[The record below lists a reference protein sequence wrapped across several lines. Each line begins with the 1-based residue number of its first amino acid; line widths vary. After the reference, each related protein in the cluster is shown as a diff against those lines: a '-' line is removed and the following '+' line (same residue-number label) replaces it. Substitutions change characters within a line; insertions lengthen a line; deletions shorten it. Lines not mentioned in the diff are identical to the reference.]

1 MKHRFFKQLPGLR
14 CCAVLCPFEC
24 EPCLQIRT
32 SAVLKFLDALE
43 ESFAGWDPQD
53 FDAGTSHSPPGYQR
67 TDCMPGTP
75 WARSQEGPNGLTA
88 PVLLQQRARM
98 PTEGGTGSKAPRR
111 GALLWAPPLA
121 TQPTS
126 RTSLSPPCSRSLMA
140 VRQVRTLL
148 CLHYQGN
155 S

>member
-1 MKHRFFKQLPGLR
+1 MGHGS
-14 CCAVLCPFEC
+14 C
-24 EPCLQIRT
+24 
-32 SAVLKFLDALE
+32 
-43 ESFAGWDPQD
+43 
-53 FDAGTSHSPPGYQR
+53 
-67 TDCMPGTP
+67 
-75 WARSQEGPNGLTA
+75 SQEGPSGLTA

-98 PTEGGTGSKAPRR
+98 PTEGATGSKAPRR

-126 RTSLSPPCSRSLMA
+126 RTSSSPPCSRSLMA

-148 CLHYQGN
+148 CFHYQGN